1 MPAADDSR
9 RVIVVGGGVAG
20 LVAARELV
28 LAGREVVLLEKRAGF
43 GGQVARHSVAG
54 IELDAGAEAFATRGP
69 DIPRLLK
76 ALGLEDDIVTP
87 EPSPAWVQRASGGA
101 VPLPATSLLGIPA
114 VPLAQDVI
122 DAIGLRAALRAQ
134 LDMLMP
140 GLVGAKSETVGE
152 LVRRRMGRAV
162 LEGLVAPV
170 ARGVHSTDPDEL
182 DLDRA
187 APGLRS
193 ALLSMGNL
201 GQAVASLRAKAPA
214 GSLVASLRG
223 GMFRMVDALAS
234 DLERFGVG
242 VRTSTEVASFDATG
256 VTTVAGERIRG
267 EVLLAAPIGADAPR
281 TKVQVAT
288 IAIDAPALG
297 AAPRGT
303 GVLVAPGV
311 AGVSARALTHL
322 TAKWAWLAEATPLH
336 LLRLSYDEG
345 LDVTA
350 ERARADAEVLLGT
363 ALPTPIDSAVITWER
378 VGRRPA
384 AQHAI
389 DGMHRV
395 GEAESGTGLAAVV
408 SYARSVADAIP
419 SEGSGGEG

>member
-1 MPAADDSR
+1 MPGADRSR
-9 RVIVVGGGVAG
+9 IVVVGGGVAG
-20 LVAARELV
+20 LVAARDLV
-28 LAGREVVLLEKRAGF
+28 LAGREVVILEQSDRI
-43 GGQVARHSVAG
+43 GGQLARHSVAG
-54 IELDAGAEAFATRGP
+54 IELDAGAEAYATRGT
-69 DIPRLLK
+69 DIPRLLA
-76 ALGLEDDIVTP
+76 ALGLEGDIVTP
-87 EPSPAWVQRASGGA
+87 ESSPAWVQRAAGGA

-122 DAIGLRAALRAQ
+122 DAIGLPAALRAQ

-140 GLVGAKSETVGE
+140 GLVGSKATTVGE

-162 LEGLVAPV
+162 VDGLVAPV
-170 ARGVHSTDPDEL
+170 ARGVHSTDPDSL

-223 GMFRMVDALAS
+223 GMFRLVDALAA
-234 DLERFGVG
+234 DLERFGVQ
-242 VRTSTEVASFDATG
+242 VRTG
-256 VTTVAGERIRG
+256 TTVTAVDDGGATTRSGERIRG
-267 EVLLAAPIGADAPR
+267 EVLLAAPIDVDAPR
-281 TKVQVAT
+281 SRVQVAT
-288 IAIDAPALG
+288 IAVDAPELAD
-297 AAPRGT
+297 APRGT

-322 TAKWAWLAEATPLH
+322 TAKWAWLAESTPLQ
-336 LLRLSYDEG
+336 LLRLSYDEAVE
-345 LDVTA
+345 VTS
-350 ERARADAEVLLGT
+350 ELVRADAEALLGT
-363 ALPTPIDSAVITWER
+363 RLPTPIDTATVSWER
-378 VGRRPA
+378 VGRRTDT
-384 AQHAI
+384 QHAI

-408 SYARSVADAIP
+408 SYARSVAGAIP

>member
-1 MPAADDSR
+1 MPAADGTP

-20 LVAARELV
+20 LVAAREFV
-28 LAGREVVLLEKRAGF
+28 LAGREVIVLEKSDRL

-54 IELDAGAEAFATRGP
+54 IEIDAGAEAYSTRGS
-69 DIPRLLK
+69 DIPRLLT
-76 ALGLEDDIVTP
+76 ALGLAGDVVTP
-87 EPSPAWVQRASGGA
+87 APSPAWVMRSRGGA

-122 DAIGLRAALRAQ
+122 DAIGLPAALRAQ

-140 GLVGAKSETVGE
+140 GLVGAKAETVGE
-152 LVRRRMGRAV
+152 LVRRRMGRGV

-170 ARGVHSTDPDEL
+170 TRGVHSADPDSLE
-182 DLDRA
+182 LDRA
-187 APGLRS
+187 APGLRG

-223 GMFRMVDALAS
+223 GMFRLVDALTA
-234 DLERFGVG
+234 DLERFGVQ
-242 VRTSTEVASFDATG
+242 VRTGVAVTAYDAAG
-256 VTTVAGERIRG
+256 ATTDAGERIRG
-267 EVLLAAPIGADAPR
+267 EVLIAAPLDVDAPR
-281 TKVQVAT
+281 TRVQVAT
-288 IAIDAPALG
+288 IAVDAPALSD
-297 AAPRGT
+297 APRGT

-322 TAKWAWLAEATPLH
+322 TAKWSWLAESTPLQ

-345 LDVTA
+345 VEVTA
-350 ERARADAEVLLGT
+350 EVARSDAEALLGVRI
-363 ALPTPIDSAVITWER
+363 PTPVDSAVVAWER
-378 VGRRPA
+378 AGRRTD

-389 DGMHRV
+389 DGMQRV

-408 SYARSVADAIP
+408 SYARSVAGAIP

>member
-1 MPAADDSR
+1 MPGADAP

-28 LAGREVVLLEKRAGF
+28 LAGRDVVLIEKDERL

-54 IELDAGAEAFATRGP
+54 MELDSGAEAYSTRGS
-69 DIPRLLK
+69 DIPRLLT
-76 ALGLEDDIVTP
+76 ALGLDGGVVTP
-87 EPSPAWVQRASGGA
+87 VPSPAWVQRASGGA

-122 DAIGLRAALRAQ
+122 DAIGLPAALRAQ

-140 GLVGAKSETVGE
+140 GLVGAKSTTVGE

-162 LEGLVAPV
+162 VDGLVAPV
-170 ARGVHSTDPDEL
+170 ARGVHSTDPDSL

-223 GMFRMVDALAS
+223 GMFRLVDALAS
-234 DLERFGVG
+234 DLDRFGVQ
-242 VRTSTEVASFDATG
+242 VRTGTEVTGFDAGG
-256 VTTVAGERIRG
+256 VTTAAGERIRG
-267 EVLLAAPIGADAPR
+267 EVLLAAPLGVEAPR
-281 TKVQVAT
+281 TRVQVAT
-288 IAIDAPALG
+288 IAVDAPAL
-297 AAPRGT
+297 ADAPRGT

-322 TAKWAWLAEATPLH
+322 TAKWSWLAESTSLQ
-336 LLRLSYDEG
+336 LLRLSYDA
-345 LDVTA
+345 DV
-350 ERARADAEVLLGT
+350 EVSSELVRADAEILLGVPLPAPVDT
-363 ALPTPIDSAVITWER
+363 AVVTWER
-378 VGRRPA
+378 VGRRTD

-389 DGMHRV
+389 DGMQRV

-419 SEGSGGEG
+419 SQEAGGEG